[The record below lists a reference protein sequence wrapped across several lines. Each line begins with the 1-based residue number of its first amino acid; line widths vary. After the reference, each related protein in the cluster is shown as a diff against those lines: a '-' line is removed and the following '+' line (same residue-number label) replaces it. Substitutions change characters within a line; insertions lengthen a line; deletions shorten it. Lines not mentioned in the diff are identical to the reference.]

1 MTRALLILS
10 LLALPLQAQQSVEW
24 RAAAHAGVVTGAG
37 RSFLPGVDVEV
48 RSHHVA
54 LAGSE
59 EFFNIGESTRATHV
73 NLRYVATSENTT
85 FWIGAG
91 PTWISTDSNASTN
104 TWNADAGLSFR
115 TKTAWEPFVAA
126 RYYAFRMPVFRD
138 VVEAKG
144 PMLYVG
150 IARRIH

>member
-10 LLALPLQAQQSVEW
+10 LLALPLQAQQSPQW
-24 RAAAHAGVVTGAG
+24 RVAAHAGVVTGAG
-37 RSFLPGVDVEV
+37 QSFLPGFDLEV
-48 RSHHVA
+48 RGHNFA

-59 EFFNIGESTRATHV
+59 EFFNIGASTRATHV
-73 NLRYVATSENTT
+73 NLRYVAPSENTT

-91 PTWISTDSNASTN
+91 PTWISTDETANTH
-104 TWNADAGLSFR
+104 TWNGEAGLSFR

-126 RYYAFRMPVFRD
+126 RYYSFRLPVFRD
-138 VVEAKG
+138 TVEAKG

-150 IARRIH
+150 ISRRLH